1 MKIDVD
7 AIPSAMAIQ
16 CLPMGLGTKAET
28 YAVVDSVIKLIEES
42 GLSYEV
48 GPFETVVE
56 GPLPRLLELA
66 GQMHRR
72 MLESGINTAASYIK
86 LWSGTDLGSSEE
98 KVGKY
103 RKNASS

>member
-16 CLPMGLGTKAET
+16 CLPMGLGSKEET
-28 YAVVDSVIKLIEES
+28 YAAVDSVIALIQES

-56 GPLPRLLELA
+56 GPLPQLLDLA
-66 GQMHRR
+66 GRMHRR
-72 MLESGINTAASYIK
+72 MLESGISTAASYIK
-86 LWSGTDLGSSEE
+86 LWSGTNMGSTEE
-98 KVGKY
+98 KIGKY
-103 RKNASS
+103 RK

>member
-16 CLPMGLGTKAET
+16 CLPMGLGTKEET
-28 YAVVDSVIKLIEES
+28 YAVVDSVITLIQES

-56 GPLPRLLELA
+56 GPLPQLLDLA
-66 GQMHRR
+66 GRMHRR
-72 MLESGINTAASYIK
+72 MLESGISTAASYIK
-86 LWSGTDLGSSEE
+86 LWSGTNMGSTEE

-103 RKNASS
+103 RK

>member
-1 MKIDVD
+1 VI
-7 AIPSAMAIQ
+7 ALIQ
-16 CLPMGLGTKAET
+16 
-28 YAVVDSVIKLIEES
+28 ES

-66 GQMHRR
+66 GRMHRR
-72 MLESGINTAASYIK
+72 MLETGVNTAASYIK
-86 LWSGTDLGSSEE
+86 LWSGTNMGSTEE

-103 RKNASS
+103 RD